1 MRNLKGFNVAFL
13 SRNLIESSGT
23 VWECF
28 LEVFV
33 LLVSFVSDA
42 IFVWGLSVLGSMTGS
57 GAGGISAKGVCT
69 TGSTC
74 LTGVRTGEWDKS
86 LISTGGDP
94 TFAKL
99 SVLVLIYHYRLQD
112 SCLLGWSSGVL

>member
-1 MRNLKGFNVAFL
+1 
-13 SRNLIESSGT
+13 
-23 VWECF
+23 
-28 LEVFV
+28 
-33 LLVSFVSDA
+33 
-42 IFVWGLSVLGSMTGS
+42 MTGS

-74 LTGVRTGEWDKS
+74 LTGVRTGDMS
-86 LISTGGDP
+86 LISAGGDP

-112 SCLLGWSSGVL
+112 SCLLG